1 MNAPTSAQAHLAR
14 GLHRDLAAALDRI
27 GFGRA
32 QKAILGLIAIGTI
45 FDAIEQFNVSYAAP
59 ALQQVWH
66 LSGTQV
72 GLLSTATFGGVAVGC
87 LLAGI
92 VGDLAGRKTTYLYN
106 LGLYTVG
113 SLIGAFAPNLW
124 VLIIGRIVVG
134 IGLGGEL
141 NTGVTLISELVPTRV
156 RGACTAVVNIAGGGL
171 GIFFSTALAW
181 VILNPLGHLLGG
193 PQTSWRFLLGI
204 LVLPSVLVFVYRRY
218 VPESPRFLL
227 SRGRVEEANQVLTML
242 ESGRLRGDGRPV
254 TGYLRAPEGVSMP
267 RERVRL
273 TEIFRGALRRRTTVL
288 WVISFMAFGAQDT
301 ITIFMP
307 TILVRQG
314 YALAASLGFTLIINV
329 GGLVGAVLAAVAGHY
344 WARRIALGYGALAA
358 IVTAIGFVVAP
369 GLGLI
374 LLFGSLFQLMS
385 MLLNTLIWVYA
396 PELYPTRIRA
406 FGVGASVFIASAAGS
421 VIPPFAGKVL
431 DAYGVAGIF
440 GLAILMYLVVAVVIR
455 FGPETAGRS
464 LEDLSELGGPELGV
478 LELDG
483 SDPGRPE
490 PAVENPRG

>member
-1 MNAPTSAQAHLAR
+1 VSAPTSAEAQLAR
-14 GLHRDLAAALDRI
+14 TLHADLAAALDRI

-32 QKAILGLIAIGTI
+32 QKAVLALVAIGTI

-59 ALQQVWH
+59 ALREVWH
-66 LSGTQV
+66 LSSTQI
-72 GLLSTATFGGVAVGC
+72 GLLSTATFGGVAIGC
-87 LLAGI
+87 LIAGI

-113 SLIGAFAPNLW
+113 SLIGALAPNLW
-124 VLIIGRIVVG
+124 VLVIGRIVVG

-141 NTGVTLISELVPTRV
+141 NTGITLVSELVPTRV
-156 RGACTAVVNIAGGGL
+156 RGACTAVVNVAGGGL

-181 VILNPLGHLLGG
+181 VVLGPLGALLGG
-193 PQTSWRFLLGI
+193 PQTSWRFLLGV

-254 TGYLRAPEGVSMP
+254 TEYLRAPEGVSMP

-273 TEIFRGALRRRTTVL
+273 TEVFSRALRRRTTVL

-307 TILVRQG
+307 TILVKQG
-314 YALAASLGFTLIINV
+314 YGIASSLAFTLIINV
-329 GGLVGAVLAAVAGHY
+329 GGLVGAVLASVAGHY
-344 WARRIALGYGALAA
+344 WVRRIALGYGALAA
-358 IVTAIGFVVAP
+358 IVTAVGFVMAP

-374 LLFGSLFQLMS
+374 LLFGALFQMMS

-406 FGVGASVFIASAAGS
+406 FGVGASVFVASAAGS
-421 VIPPFAGKVL
+421 IIPPFAGRIL
-431 DAYGVAGIF
+431 DAWGAAGIF
-440 GLAILMYLVVAVVIR
+440 GLAVLMYLVVVVAIR
-455 FGPETAGRS
+455 FGPETVGRS
-464 LEDLSELGGPELGV
+464 LEQLSELDET
-478 LELDG
+478 
-483 SDPGRPE
+483 
-490 PAVENPRG
+490 PAVTEPSRP